1 MEGLK
6 STNAQ
11 KLLIMQKTKFFKK
24 IIFSFFLLTLSIN
37 VNSQCGC
44 DALNCATEVPNVTLF
59 NIYYGDMI
67 TMNAPPLP
75 SKWLGGTGGANAT
88 YFWST
93 INVKSNDD
101 PNSTSKTGFINSNF
115 AMSYTINPLEYLQ
128 GVVLPTYG
136 YFVCSTL
143 SKPLLPPGSSSQCN
157 YGRSFKVVFNAVPP
171 PILNTSSDITIC
183 QGNTLQLSAFAQ
195 VGTIQWHTGSSS
207 GPIIGTGNSITVSP
221 NTNTTYYVNAN
232 NGNVLSHAGNSR
244 YVNQCNSTSISVNV
258 LVNQIPSSPI
268 ASNSGITCTG
278 NALSLSA
285 TTITGATYNWT
296 GPNGYTSSL
305 QNPIVSDNATVQMA
319 GNYTVTA
326 TVNGCSNTPATTNV
340 IINQATINSNTTV
353 CEGSTLA
360 LEASN
365 ISGASYY
372 WTGPNGFSSISQNPT
387 ISPNATTNM
396 AGVYSVY
403 TTANNCTSPIPA
415 TINIVVTPK
424 PSTPI
429 PSNNGPV
436 CVGNNLSLSVPSI
449 AGATY
454 QWTGPNS
461 FISTIQNPNV
471 STSASTLMGG
481 VYNVV
486 TTIDGCSSN
495 AGSTTIQINKITS
508 TNNGPV
514 CSGTTLSLGAT
525 AITGATYSWTGPNG
539 FTSSQ
544 QNPIVSANSTSA
556 MAGVYSVTSTV
567 NGCTSPSSVTIASI
581 NPSPVTPVVTQI
593 ANTLNSSLAIGNQ
606 WYGQNG
612 KIIGAVNQNYTPSG
626 SGSYYVINTASGC
639 SSTSSVFN
647 YSVLAN
653 DEFTLSNDLKIYPN
667 PTNSKINIDFG
678 SQFNFIGSQVKVSN
692 ILGQEFYNSRIN
704 KQKTEISLSSVAT
717 KGLYFISIV
726 NSEGKVIAN
735 KKIILN

>member
-1 MEGLK
+1 MNIL
-6 STNAQ
+6 
-11 KLLIMQKTKFFKK
+11 FKK
-24 IIFSFFLLTLSIN
+24 GAQHTTITGQTNLCSGNNNISTYSGASVWSLIPSNAGTLTNNNNGTCTIAWSSTFIGTAQLTGQNNSTCCGLSTP
-37 VNSQCGC
+37 S
-44 DALNCATEVPNVTLF
+44 DPLN
-59 NIYYGDMI
+59 I
-67 TMNAPPLP
+67 
-75 SKWLGGTGGANAT
+75 
-88 YFWST
+88 T
-93 INVKSNDD
+93 INS
-101 PNSTSKTGFINSNF
+101 
-115 AMSYTINPLEYLQ
+115 
-128 GVVLPTYG
+128 
-136 YFVCSTL
+136 
-143 SKPLLPPGSSSQCN
+143 
-157 YGRSFKVVFNAVPP
+157 VP
-171 PILNTSSDITIC
+171 I
-183 QGNTLQLSAFAQ
+183 
-195 VGTIQWHTGSSS
+195 
-207 GPIIGTGNSITVSP
+207 
-221 NTNTTYYVNAN
+221 
-232 NGNVLSHAGNSR
+232 
-244 YVNQCNSTSISVNV
+244 
-258 LVNQIPSSPI
+258 SPI

-296 GPNGYTSSL
+296 GPNGFTSSL
-305 QNPIVSDNATVQMA
+305 QNPIISDNATVQMA
-319 GNYTVTA
+319 GTYSVTA
-326 TVNGCSNTPATTNV
+326 SVNGCSNTPATTNV

-353 CEGSTLA
+353 CEGSA
-360 LEASN
+360 LSLSASN
-365 ISGASYY
+365 ISGASYF
-372 WTGPNGFSSISQNPT
+372 WTGPNGFSSISQNPA
-387 ISPNATTNM
+387 ISPNATRNM

-403 TTANNCTSPIPA
+403 TTANGCTSPIPA
-415 TINIVVTPK
+415 TIDIVVTPK
-424 PSTPI
+424 PSAPI

-461 FISTIQNPNV
+461 FTSTIQNPNV
-471 STSASTLMGG
+471 STSASALMGG
-481 VYNVV
+481 IYNVV

-495 AGSTTIQINKITS
+495 AGSTTVQINKITS

-539 FTSSQ
+539 FTSTQ
-544 QNPIVSANSTSA
+544 QNPIVSANSTSP

-612 KIIGAVNQNYTPSG
+612 KIIGAVNQNYTPTG
-626 SGSYYVINTASGC
+626 SGNYYVINTASGC
-639 SSTSSVFN
+639 SSTSSVFT
-647 YSVLAN
+647 YSVLAT
-653 DEFTLSNDLKIYPN
+653 DEFILSNDLKIYPN

-678 SQFNFIGSQVKVSN
+678 SQFNFIGSQVKLSN